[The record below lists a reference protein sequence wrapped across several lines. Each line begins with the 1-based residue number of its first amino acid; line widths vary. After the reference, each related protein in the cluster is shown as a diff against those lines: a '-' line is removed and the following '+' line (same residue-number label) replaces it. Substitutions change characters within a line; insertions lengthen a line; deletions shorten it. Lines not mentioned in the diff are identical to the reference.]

1 MRKTKLLLSLT
12 MSIAIIISVM
22 GMKPTVLKAQTTGH
36 DPVIYV
42 HGTGGNST
50 NFLAIKNYL
59 LKQGWSSDELFAI
72 ELIDKTGNSLTN
84 AKQLE
89 SYVDKVLKETGKNK
103 VDIIGHSAG
112 GINTL
117 KYIQNTGGTKVNDVI
132 TLGSPNKFITSKAPV
147 GKDPNHKIL
156 YTSIYSKNDYLVP
169 NMLSKLEGAKNVQIS
184 GVGHLGLVVN
194 SQVNELIKEG
204 LNGGGKNT
212 N

>member
-1 MRKTKLLLSLT
+1 MKITRIILSLT
-12 MSIAIIISVM
+12 ICMSIISVM
-22 GMKPTVLKAQTTGH
+22 GLKPTVSKAQTTSH

-59 LKQGWSSDELFAI
+59 KQQGWASNELYAI

-84 AKQLE
+84 AKQLS
-89 SYVDKVLKETGKNK
+89 SYVDKVLKETGKSK

-117 KYIQNTGGTKVNDVI
+117 TYILNSGGTKVNDVV
-132 TLGSPNKFITSKAPV
+132 TLGSPNKFVTSKAPV
-147 GKDPNHKIL
+147 GKDPNDKIL

-169 NMLSKLEGAKNVQIS
+169 NWLSKLDGAKNVQIS
-184 GVGHLGLVVN
+184 GVGHLGLVV
-194 SQVNELIKEG
+194 SSKVNELIKVG
-204 LNGGGKNT
+204 LNGGGENT